1 MDLVSVFCRQITT
14 FPATF
19 VEEAV
24 FSPSYAFGTF
34 VKNMVG
40 IAAWIHIW
48 VIYSVP
54 LVFISVFVSVP
65 CCFYC
70 YGSVV

>member
-1 MDLVSVFCRQITT
+1 LFQFFAGTCPV

-24 FSPSYAFGTF
+24 FSLAYVLSSF
-34 VKNMVG
+34 VKNQVG
-40 IAAWIHIW
+40 VAAWIHIW
-48 VIYSVP
+48 VLYFVA
-54 LVFISVFVSVP
+54 LVFISVFVTVP

-70 YGSVV
+70 YGSVL